1 LSKKNQIPA
10 QRFFGQIATPAAKPA
25 FARSG
30 WGQGDAPVKKLV
42 LVLTILLV
50 TPAHADTVT
59 IGWWDKSIGGPVT
72 TLSATSGPITATSP
86 IVQIVQNPISLGS
99 GFGFDQ
105 IIAMV
110 IPPSGNVFSGGL
122 GGAGPTFEFSFNDGF
137 APPQGGNIRL
147 YATWQGVVMSG
158 NSITLPTRFATDE
171 MPPGI
176 NGFTVAEQV
185 FVCGNGGLFCDNYI
199 TGGGTLITQDSFRD
213 VLRVDT
219 MTLTGFAPG
228 QPFSI
233 TEVFDFTQ
241 DRGTFPFAPQG
252 DVGAT
257 IMTTPSGNLQI
268 SGSGPAPV
276 PGPIAGAGLP
286 SLVFASGCLF
296 GWWRRR
302 QKSA

>member
-1 LSKKNQIPA
+1 MMNSC
-10 QRFFGQIATPAAKPA
+10 AAVFWTVCNESCQLALAPEWMG
-25 FARSG
+25 ARRC
-30 WGQGDAPVKKLV
+30 PVRKLV
-42 LVLTILLV
+42 LVVATFLATA
-50 TPAHADTVT
+50 AHADTVT
-59 IGWWDKSIGGPVT
+59 IGWWDKSIGGSVT
-72 TLSATSGPITATSP
+72 TLSATSGPITPTSP
-86 IVQIVQNPISLGS
+86 IVDMIQHPLLLGS

-105 IIAMV
+105 VVAMV
-110 IPPSGNVFSGGL
+110 IPPTGNVLSGGL
-122 GGAGPTFEFSFNDGF
+122 GGVSPTFQFSFDDGF

-147 YATWQGVVMSG
+147 YATWQGALTSG

-176 NGFTVAEQV
+176 NGFTVAEQI
-185 FVCGNGGLFCDNYI
+185 FICGGGGLFCDNYV
-199 TGGGTLITQDSFRD
+199 TGGGTLIAQNNFRD

-233 TEVFDFTQ
+233 TEVVDFTQ

-257 IMTTPSGNLQI
+257 IMTTPVGVPV
-268 SGSGPAPV
+268 PAGTVPV

-286 SLVFASGCLF
+286 GLILAGGGLL

-302 QKSA
+302 RKTI

>member
-1 LSKKNQIPA
+1 MPKRSSLLLLAAMLVCPLPA
-10 QRFFGQIATPAAKPA
+10 R
-25 FARSG
+25 
-30 WGQGDAPVKKLV
+30 
-42 LVLTILLV
+42 
-50 TPAHADTVT
+50 ADTVT
-59 IGWWDKSIGGPVT
+59 VGFWDATQGVNTPVT
-72 TLSATSGPITATSP
+72 TLASVTAPITTTGPIIQLLP
-86 IVQIVQNPISLGS
+86 QQQGQPLFVGPS

-122 GGAGPTFEFSFNDGF
+122 GGLGPTFEFSFNDGF

-147 YATWQGVVMSG
+147 YATWQGALTSG
-158 NSITLPTRFATDE
+158 NSITLPSRFATDE
-171 MPPGI
+171 MPPGV
-176 NGFTVAEQV
+176 NGFTVAEQI
-185 FVCGNGGLFCDNYI
+185 FICGGGGLFCDNYV
-199 TGGGTLITQDSFRD
+199 TGGGTLIAQDNFHD

-219 MTLTGFAPG
+219 VTLTGFAPG

-252 DVGAT
+252 NVGAT
-257 IMTTPSGNLQI
+257 IMTTPVGVP
-268 SGSGPAPV
+268 GSPGMVPV

-286 SLVFASGCLF
+286 GFILASGGLL

-302 QKSA
+302 QKTAH

>member
-1 LSKKNQIPA
+1 M
-10 QRFFGQIATPAAKPA
+10 
-25 FARSG
+25 
-30 WGQGDAPVKKLV
+30 KKLV

-59 IGWWDKSIGGPVT
+59 IGWWDKSIGGAVT
-72 TLSATSGPITATSP
+72 TLSTASGPITSTSP
-86 IVQIVQNPISLGS
+86 IVDIIQHPLLLGS

-105 IIAMV
+105 VVAMV
-110 IPPSGNVFSGGL
+110 IPPTGNVLSGGL
-122 GGAGPTFEFSFNDGF
+122 GGLSPTFQFSFDDGF

-147 YATWQGVVMSG
+147 YATWQGVVTSG

-171 MPPGI
+171 MPSGI
-176 NGFTVAEQV
+176 NGFTVAEQI
-185 FVCGNGGLFCDNYI
+185 FVCGGGGLFCDNYV
-199 TGGGTLITQDSFRD
+199 TGGGTLIAQDNFRD

-257 IMTTPSGNLQI
+257 IMTTPVGILVVT
-268 SGSGPAPV
+268 GGTTPV
-276 PGPIAGAGLP
+276 PGPIAGAGFPGLI
-286 SLVFASGCLF
+286 LAGAGIL

>member
-1 LSKKNQIPA
+1 MPKRSLLLLLAVMLVCPL
-10 QRFFGQIATPAAKPA
+10 AARADKLTVGFWDA
-25 FARSG
+25 S
-30 WGQGDAPVKKLV
+30 QGIN
-42 LVLTILLV
+42 T
-50 TPAHADTVT
+50 
-59 IGWWDKSIGGPVT
+59 PVT
-72 TLSATSGPITATSP
+72 TLASVTAPITTTGPIIQLLP
-86 IVQIVQNPISLGS
+86 QQQGQPLFVGPS

-122 GGAGPTFEFSFNDGF
+122 GGLGPTFEFSFNDGF

-147 YATWQGVVMSG
+147 YATWQGVLTSG
-158 NSITLPTRFATDE
+158 NSITLPSRFAIDE

-176 NGFTVAEQV
+176 NGFTVAEQI
-185 FVCGNGGLFCDNYI
+185 FICGGGGLFCDNYV
-199 TGGGTLITQDSFRD
+199 TGGGTLIAQDNFRD

-257 IMTTPSGNLQI
+257 IMTTAVGVLVIGGGTAS
-268 SGSGPAPV
+268 V

-286 SLVFASGCLF
+286 GLILASAGLL

-302 QKSA
+302 QRIA